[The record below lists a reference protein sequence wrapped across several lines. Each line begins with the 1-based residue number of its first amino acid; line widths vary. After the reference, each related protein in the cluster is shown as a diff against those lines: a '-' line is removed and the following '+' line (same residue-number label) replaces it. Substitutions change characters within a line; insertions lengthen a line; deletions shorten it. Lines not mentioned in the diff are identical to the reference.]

1 MRSYEALLSGLLVA
15 TEAKLDKC
23 PGNDGKGEIAQKDF
37 VPNVDFFSIFLPFSI
52 FFSVPSFLMWTGG
65 WMQDLP
71 MGLHRR

>member
-23 PGNDGKGEIAQKDF
+23 PGNDGKGEIAHRILSQMWTSF
-37 VPNVDFFSIFLPFSI
+37 LSFLPFSI

-65 WMQDLP
+65 
-71 MGLHRR
+71 